1 MPTFEYEES
10 LPKLPLPSI
19 QSTVSQA
26 LAALKPLVSSE
37 RLDALKRRAQ
47 DFVESNQA
55 KTIQRHLEQSYDE
68 YPSYLDCPAI
78 SPATGTVYGSLR
90 SQTLPR
96 NPFFILEDD
105 PLKNFTPSQSFRA
118 SLLTVSALR
127 FLRAL
132 RQNKLSTDFAHPNG
146 KQPLTMNSYFNLFGT
161 TMVPHDGTRGIGI
174 QIKKYPSSRH
184 IIVISRGQFYSL
196 EVLSRKTGQIWFSK
210 YELTKRFNEILEDSA
225 NTDPLQVARSSVA
238 TFSTETKP
246 TWRYIRKRLEES
258 NPEQLHIIDS
268 ALFAVCL
275 DHEAPH
281 SDLERVQFA
290 SHGTTCTNER
300 GIQVGTCINR
310 LYDKLCFVVTPNSVA
325 ACIYPAAIMDG
336 TAVLRL
342 LSDIYTDSIL
352 RLARRIN
359 GNHYTL
365 WGNTN
370 TVPINEKISKPRQQK
385 VIFELPND
393 LRTAIHLAETR
404 LADIINQHEYVFRSI
419 TTFGKQYIKERMK
432 LPADSAVQVAIQLAH
447 FALYG
452 HPISTIEPVTT
463 RKFRDARTEPV
474 AAQSEVLLELC
485 RVFITGK
492 SNEAKWDLFL
502 KAVNEHREKV
512 RNASNG
518 NGFERHLSAL
528 RASFINF
535 ELLNR
540 LHPSLPQIDGSEI
553 PTFLFDAEVDK
564 LYGPEMLAANCGN
577 SALHM
582 FGITPSIS
590 TGFGIGYIIKDTS
603 ISFVASSQWRQTDR
617 LLDTLVGVLTK
628 LKNIWKS
635 VVKKANDTTILNRM
649 GGFLREG
656 GEARSQQLQNYLQS
670 IPMKMVASNK
680 STTQGT
686 NTTYKGGKLADT
698 QILGGYDYFDVDSM
712 VEHSQIQ
719 TELQSGTSSSL
730 ITRGNS
736 EIDLA
741 SAIGRKLVIATDD

>member
-1 MPTFEYEES
+1 MPTFEYEDS
-10 LPKLPLPSI
+10 LPKLPLPEV
-19 QSTVSQA
+19 QSTIGQA
-26 LAALKPLVSSE
+26 LLAVKPLSSPE
-37 RLDALKRRAQ
+37 QFEDLEKKAQEFVQSEAAQVIQKHLK
-47 DFVESNQA
+47 
-55 KTIQRHLEQSYDE
+55 QSYDE
-68 YPSYLDCPAI
+68 NSSYLDCSAI

-118 SLLTVSALR
+118 SLFTVSALR

-132 RQNKLSTDFAHPNG
+132 RENKLSPDFTPSKNREA
-146 KQPLTMNSYFNLFGT
+146 LTMNSYYNIFGT
-161 TMVPHDGTRGIGI
+161 TMVPHDETRGIGV

-196 EVLSRKTGQIWFSK
+196 EVLSKETGQIWFSK

-225 NTDPLQVARSSVA
+225 STDPLQAARSSVA

-246 TWRYIRKRLEES
+246 TWRYIRKRLEET
-258 NPEQLHIIDS
+258 NPEQLHTIDS
-268 ALFAVCL
+268 ALFVVCL

-290 SHGTTCTNER
+290 SHGTTRTDER

-370 TVPINEKISKPRQQK
+370 TVPINEKISKPRQRK
-385 VIFELPND
+385 VIFKLPND

-404 LADIINQHEYVFRSI
+404 LTDIINQHEYVFRSI
-419 TTFGKQYIKERMK
+419 TTFGKQYIKERMQ
-432 LPADSAVQVAIQLAH
+432 LPADSVVQVAIQLAH

-452 HPISTIEPVTT
+452 HPISTLEPVTT

-474 AAQSEVLLELC
+474 ATQSEALLELC
-485 RVFITGK
+485 RTFITGK
-492 SNEAKWDLFL
+492 SNEVKWTLFL
-502 KAVNEHREKV
+502 KAVKEHRDKV
-512 RNASNG
+512 RGASDG
-518 NGFERHLSAL
+518 KGFERHLSAL
-528 RASFINF
+528 RAAFINF
-535 ELLNR
+535 DLLNK
-540 LHPSLPQIDGSEI
+540 LHPDLPHIDGSRI
-553 PTFLFDAEVDK
+553 PVFLFDAEVDK

-590 TGFGIGYIIKDTS
+590 TGFGIGYIIKDAS

-617 LLDTLVGVLTK
+617 LLDTLVGVLLE

-635 VVKKANDTTILNRM
+635 VVKKTNDTSLINKVS
-649 GGFLREG
+649 GS
-656 GEARSQQLQNYLQS
+656 AKIRSQQLQDYLES
-670 IPMKMVASNK
+670 IPMKMVASNQ
-680 STTQGT
+680 STAQDT
-686 NTTYKGGKLADT
+686 NRVFNGEKIADT

-712 VEHSQIQ
+712 VEHSQLQ
-719 TELQSGTSSSL
+719 TEMQSGASSSM
-730 ITRGNS
+730 ITRSNS
-736 EIDLA
+736 ELDLA
-741 SAIGRKLVIATDD
+741 SAIGRKLVIATDE